1 MIETKLTRREAVAGL
16 GASAAL
22 PLLSSTALAS
32 PSTSAQ
38 AKTAALLDSL
48 AEDFL
53 RVSPESAT
61 GLGID
66 TGRRAHLRYELS
78 DHSTAGEHRFATILA
93 RDLARVRAVDTS
105 KLDFQSR
112 TNVEVVRSAYQTA
125 LEGFRFPYGDVSV
138 GSYRN
143 SPYVVIQNVGTY
155 LDTPQLLENDQPIEN
170 RADAEA
176 YLSRLS
182 QYPRQLDGEAER
194 MRHAR
199 SIGLVPPRFLADKTI
214 PQLQI
219 SLKDARNGGALVDT
233 LVQKTKAKGIA
244 GDWARTGR
252 CSRVLY
258 RVPSRSV
265 ESRRRTHTRIISRR

>member
-1 MIETKLTRREAVAGL
+1 
-16 GASAAL
+16 
-22 PLLSSTALAS
+22 
-32 PSTSAQ
+32 
-38 AKTAALLDSL
+38 
-48 AEDFL
+48 
-53 RVSPESAT
+53 
-61 GLGID
+61 
-66 TGRRAHLRYELS
+66 
-78 DHSTAGEHRFATILA
+78 
-93 RDLARVRAVDTS
+93 AVDTS

-182 QYPRQLDGEAER
+182 QYPRQLDGETER

-244 GDWARTGR
+244 GDWARRARTIVTKAVAPALERQIAEIKAQQAIGTDVAGMW
-252 CSRVLY
+252 SRPDGEAYY
-258 RVPSRSV
+258 RWA
-265 ESRRRTHTRIISRR
+265 